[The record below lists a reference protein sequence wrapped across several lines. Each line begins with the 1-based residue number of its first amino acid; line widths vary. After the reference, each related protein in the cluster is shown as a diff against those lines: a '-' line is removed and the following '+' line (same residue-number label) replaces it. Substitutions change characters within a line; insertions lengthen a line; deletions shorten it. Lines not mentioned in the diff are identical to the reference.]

1 MVLPIAPELLLSF
14 AIASALIILL
24 PGPVVLFMVGR
35 SLVHGAR
42 RTLPCLIGIGA
53 GVTLNMTVSML
64 GFGALLAASADLFTA
79 LKWLGAAYLLFL
91 AWRSW
96 TAAATPLDLA
106 QPATRA
112 ALGPAIAHGFLVAAL
127 NPKGIAFFSAF
138 MPQFI
143 DPARP
148 FWPQAL
154 LLMGLFLVIEMVL
167 QAGFVLLAGRLRAPL
182 ARPDRQR
189 LLHRAGAVVMAG
201 AALFTAT
208 LRRA

>member
-106 QPATRA
+106 QPAR
-112 ALGPAIAHGFLVAAL
+112 
-127 NPKGIAFFSAF
+127 
-138 MPQFI
+138 
-143 DPARP
+143 
-148 FWPQAL
+148 
-154 LLMGLFLVIEMVL
+154 
-167 QAGFVLLAGRLRAPL
+167 
-182 ARPDRQR
+182 
-189 LLHRAGAVVMAG
+189 GAVQ
-201 AALFTAT
+201 
-208 LRRA
+208 

>member
-1 MVLPIAPELLLSF
+1 MILPVAPELLLSF

-24 PGPVVLFMVGR
+24 PGPVVLFMVSR

-42 RTLPCLIGIGA
+42 RTLPCLIGIG
-53 GVTLNMTVSML
+53 GGLTLCMTISVL
-64 GFGALLAASADLFTA
+64 GFGALLAASAELFTA

-91 AWRSW
+91 AWRAW
-96 TAAATPLDLA
+96 TASAAPLDLS
-106 QPATRA
+106 QPASLA
-112 ALGPAIAHGFLVAAL
+112 PLGPAIAHGFMVAAL

-143 DPARP
+143 DPAKP

-154 LLMGLFLVIEMVL
+154 LLMGLFLAIELVL
-167 QAGFVLLAGRLRAPL
+167 QSSYALLAGRLRAPL

-189 LLHRAGAVVMAG
+189 LLHRTGAVVMAG

-208 LRRA
+208 MRRA